1 MKAGTECEVSRKG
14 IAANK
19 RIGSPR
25 GSYAISPRARATCSA
40 RRVAR
45 RNTAKLAGPNPQP
58 KAEEIH
64 PFTQAE
70 IDLVAVELGPK
81 LTGSSTRPARS
92 ETTRF
97 EELERRVPEIAAWVG
112 TLPAGSRYGIVV
124 SASETG
130 MRPSEWL
137 AVHFRRAHWK
147 TTLDAA
153 GLPSRRIYDMRDSF
167 ATWAL
172 DVGLSI
178 FDLSR
183 YMGHDRGDDR
193 PHVRA
198 LGAGRR
204 GERAGEARRR
214 VLATCGA

>member
-1 MKAGTECEVSRKG
+1 MKAGTECEVSRKR

-81 LTGSSTRPARS
+81 LTGSGTRPARS

-137 AVHFRRAHWK
+137 AVEWRDVDRK
-147 TTLDAA
+147 A
-153 GLPSRRIYDMRDSF
+153 GVVL
-167 ATWAL
+167 
-172 DVGLSI
+172 V
-178 FDLSR
+178 
-183 YMGHDRGDDR
+183 
-193 PHVRA
+193 
-198 LGAGRR
+198 
-204 GERAGEARRR
+204 ERSCAYG
-214 VLATCGA
+214 VTKS